1 MWFLLPVIGLLQW
14 VSWSHDS
21 TECIRLM
28 KEASQW
34 DGDVAS
40 AIQAKASDV
49 VTQSIRNASWGWLSA
64 PRGGQCDLNM
74 NDITVWLSVVLLVWI
89 IKVTLGVETKPE
101 PEPEPESEPEP
112 EPEPTEPTMRRRQ
125 SVVNLDMLD
134 ERLPPPIY
142 SPPSN
147 NMYTV

>member
-1 MWFLLPVIGLLQW
+1 
-14 VSWSHDS
+14 
-21 TECIRLM
+21 M

-40 AIQAKASDV
+40 AIQAKASNM

-64 PRGGQCDLNM
+64 PRGGQCELNM
-74 NDITVWLSVVLLVWI
+74 NDIMVWLSIVLLVWI
-89 IKVTLGVETKPE
+89 IKVTLGNEPKPE
-101 PEPEPESEPEP
+101 PEPLEPPEPPEPPEP
-112 EPEPTEPTMRRRQ
+112 EPEQPPKPNMRRRQ

-142 SPPSN
+142 SPPRIYSSPSN